1 MDIQIRTRRKIPGL
15 EPGMIKRKLNLVLE
29 DLDCREGE
37 LSILFT
43 DDRHMAEMNTRYL
56 GKKGPTNVL
65 AFPMSSDLDPDVVSG
80 MLGDIVVSVDTAIQE
95 SKETGEDLPETIY
108 RLVVHGLLHLLD
120 YDHERSPREARRMG
134 HKQKKLLTL
143 MMKG

>member
-15 EPGMIKRKLNLVLE
+15 EPGDIKRKLNLVLE

-43 DDRHMAEMNTRYL
+43 DDRHMAEMNKRYL
-56 GKKGPTNVL
+56 GKKGSTNVL
-65 AFPMSSDLDPDVVSG
+65 AFPMSSDLDPDVSG

-108 RLVVHGLLHLLD
+108 RLLVHGLLHLLG
-120 YDHERSPREARRMG
+120 YDHERSPREARRMRY
-134 HKQKKLLTL
+134 KQKKLLTL
-143 MMKG
+143 MMEG